1 MDGGLRL
8 KNMHNKEAKKIII
21 IGLDGATF
29 DIINPLIKRGE
40 LSNLARL
47 IKDGVSG
54 ELISTIHPTTPQA
67 WTTFMTGKGAGSHG
81 IYDFIERVTEG
92 HLDNLA
98 GVAFDAGL
106 THVGRAGEV
115 RSLELGLLNWYQTY
129 GLKRFGYAIP
139 FVGHG
144 GTSLSTEEAMHE
156 ARGLIGKL
164 NKATEPKRTVLQEQ
178 ARFVWNDTPLIAAN
192 LLGAPLETTS
202 EYMGNVVTKNTLD
215 DTHHPKNTLFLPAYA
230 LVKLYQGY
238 IRALGSENRTPQLME
253 KGIIGR

>member
-1 MDGGLRL
+1 MARQYDKVIEIEFSVTGGL
-8 KNMHNKEAKKIII
+8 
-21 IGLDGATF
+21 
-29 DIINPLIKRGE
+29 GE
-40 LSNLARL
+40 
-47 IKDGVSG
+47 
-54 ELISTIHPTTPQA
+54 E
-67 WTTFMTGKGAGSHG
+67 GAGKESEVAEMDPTQKREYIKK